1 MTQPVQIGTGYTQYN
16 NIKVTSM
23 VKDKIPTSIQK
34 QPNKCVEKVS
44 ILIEHVKEK

>member
-1 MTQPVQIGTGYTQYN
+1 MTQPVQIGTGYTEY

-23 VKDKIPTSIQK
+23 VKDKIPTNIQK

-44 ILIEHVKEK
+44 ILIEHEKEK